1 MFFSDVD
8 RIWFSCFTVGITFD
22 FIEVIKQIHMEN
34 DYKLLFIKNKLEQIK
49 SAVMYSTNN
58 NMGHL
63 PNDLIE
69 FESVDDDGL
78 LWFSSHVPRQW
89 MKAYELHFP
98 VKLIFYRKGID
109 YYVEI
114 TGTAVV
120 VNKQDAMY
128 ATNNSYNGKLLL
140 KMVPYYIEY
149 TETKKKDIGFKKL
162 KGQMY
167 DLFMNTLG
175 LNTRPSQPHLAE

>member
-1 MFFSDVD
+1 
-8 RIWFSCFTVGITFD
+8 
-22 FIEVIKQIHMEN
+22 MEN
-34 DYKLLFIKNKLEQIK
+34 DYKLLFIKNKLQQIK
-49 SAVMYSTNN
+49 SAVMYPTNSN
-58 NMGHL
+58 IVRL
-63 PNDLIE
+63 PNDIVE

-78 LWFSSHVPRQW
+78 LWFSAHVPRHW

-98 VKLIFYRKGID
+98 AKLIFYRKGID

-120 VNKQDAMY
+120 VNKQDVMY
-128 ATNNSYNGKLLL
+128 GTNHIQGGKLLL

-149 TETKKKDIGFKKL
+149 TETGKKEAGFRKL

-167 DLFMNTLG
+167 DIFMNTLG
-175 LNTRPSQPHLAE
+175 LNRPQTQPHLAE